1 MKAVSFSRNE
11 IQFLRSNEI
20 CRVATCKNNLPHVT
34 PVSYIFNDGKF
45 YFATDYNTVKYA
57 NLKKNNRISL
67 VIDTVQ
73 NNKNIAIVT
82 MGIAKFIHS
91 GKKFENL
98 YDLFYDRFEWV
109 REDPWKQGE
118 APFVMV
124 IPKSKVSWGI

>member
-1 MKAVSFSRNE
+1 MKAVSFSRIE

-34 PVSYIFNDGKF
+34 PVSYIFNDGRF

-67 VIDTVQ
+67 VVDTVE
-73 NNKNIAIVT
+73 NNKNSAIVI
-82 MGIAKFIHS
+82 MGITIFIQR

-98 YDLFYDRFEWV
+98 YDLFYGRFEWV
-109 REDPWKQGE
+109 RDDPWKQGE

>member
-1 MKAVSFSRNE
+1 MKAVSFSRIE

-67 VIDTVQ
+67 VVDTVE
-73 NNKNIAIVT
+73 NNKNSAIVT
-82 MGIAKFIHS
+82 MGITIFIHR

-109 REDPWKQGE
+109 RDDPWKQGE

>member
-67 VIDTVQ
+67 VVDTVQ

-82 MGIAKFIHS
+82 MGIGKIIHR

-109 REDPWKQGE
+109 REEPWKQGD

>member
-34 PVSYIFNDGKF
+34 PVSYIFNDSKF
-45 YFATDYNTVKYA
+45 YFVTDYNTVKYA

-67 VIDTVQ
+67 VVDTVQ

-109 REDPWKQGE
+109 REDPWKQCE

>member
-34 PVSYIFNDGKF
+34 PVSYIVNDGKF

-67 VIDTVQ
+67 VVDTVQ

>member
-67 VIDTVQ
+67 VVDTVQ

-82 MGIAKFIHS
+82 MGIAKIIHR

-109 REDPWKQGE
+109 REEPWKQGE

>member
-1 MKAVSFSRNE
+1 MKPVSFSRIE

-67 VIDTVQ
+67 VVDTFE
-73 NNKNIAIVT
+73 NNKNSAIVI
-82 MGIAKFIHS
+82 MGITIS
-91 GKKFENL
+91 IQRGKKFENL

-109 REDPWKQGE
+109 RDDPWKQGE

-124 IPKSKVSWGI
+124 IPKSNVSWGI